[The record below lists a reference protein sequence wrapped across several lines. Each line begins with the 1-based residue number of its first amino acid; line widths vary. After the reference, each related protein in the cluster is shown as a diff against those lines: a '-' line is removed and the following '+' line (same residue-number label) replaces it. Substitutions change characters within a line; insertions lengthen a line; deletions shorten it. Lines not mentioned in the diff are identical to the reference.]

1 MLAVS
6 LWGKYGQRLN
16 MKKTKFIN
24 EPSEYFDLLLDDTVD
39 DKWFTNIN
47 EETIIGEYNMKK
59 GYIKANKNGNIH
71 IAAFTTCYARLK
83 LWEVLN
89 KLGDRVL
96 GFDTDSVWYKYNDT
110 DQPILEYGDSLGDM
124 KNELKEGE
132 WIKDNGWV
140 GTGPKSYAYETNLGN
155 LVVKSKGLTL
165 NYKNSKKVTMK
176 SMKKTVR
183 DYMKYITLGKDPDY
197 KHKTVTLVD
206 NRKIV
211 RDKKNNIK
219 NVYQERIFR
228 CCYNKRVM
236 FEDKNGTISSYP
248 YGYVT

>member
-1 MLAVS
+1 
-6 LWGKYGQRLN
+6 

-132 WIKDNGWV
+132 WIKDDGWV
-140 GTGPKSYAYETNLGN
+140 GTGPKSYAFYETNLGN
-155 LVVKSKGLTL
+155 L
-165 NYKNSKKVTMK
+165 
-176 SMKKTVR
+176 
-183 DYMKYITLGKDPDY
+183 
-197 KHKTVTLVD
+197 
-206 NRKIV
+206 
-211 RDKKNNIK
+211 
-219 NVYQERIFR
+219 
-228 CCYNKRVM
+228 C
-236 FEDKNGTISSYP
+236 
-248 YGYVT
+248 